1 MNLGSI
7 MKLLNTAP
15 FPSMDPSK
23 ESTYQFIDKFIAEMC
38 TLFPAGYIHIG
49 ADENNGVAWKNNPA
63 IVAFMKAHDMQDTHA
78 LQAYFVKRVNEII
91 TKHHKQMIGWE
102 ELFSKDL
109 AKDAT
114 VQVWQN
120 SAYIKQALEKGNPV
134 LISKGFYLDLFMP
147 AYVHYNNPDLSS
159 LPALNSSQL
168 RGGEAAQ
175 WTEIADKTNI
185 ETRIWP
191 RAAAVAEK
199 LWSSASDETSDLYR
213 RLFTLSDQLDERG
226 IQHIAD
232 YERALR
238 RYASD
243 RSQLLQTLTDVLTPV
258 KGYKRLFAQMMM
270 PESMSYQSA
279 PLIQISDIVPVDSKV
294 KWAFRA
300 AVKSYLEHRDTIS
313 ENLIRKYLV
322 LWRDNN
328 AQLQPLFADC
338 AALRRV
344 EEHSKNLSVVA
355 TIGLNAL
362 KQLKDGVT
370 DLGWPDKQRA
380 ILNSANQAFGETEL
394 CIIPEIE
401 ALVNANLEPLPSS
414 YPVF

>member
-1 MNLGSI
+1 
-7 MKLLNTAP
+7 
-15 FPSMDPSK
+15 
-23 ESTYQFIDKFIAEMC
+23 
-38 TLFPAGYIHIG
+38 
-49 ADENNGVAWKNNPA
+49 
-63 IVAFMKAHDMQDTHA
+63 MKAHDMPDTHA

-120 SAYIKQALEKGNPV
+120 STYIKQALDQGNPV

-159 LPALNSSQL
+159 QLPALNSSQL

-175 WTEIADKTNI
+175 WTEVADKTNI
-185 ETRIWP
+185 ETRLWP

-199 LWSSASDETSDLYR
+199 LWASTSYDAEDLYR
-213 RLFTLSDQLDERG
+213 RLFALSEQLDERG

-232 YERALR
+232 YQRALR
-238 RYASD
+238 RYANDNFQS
-243 RSQLLQTLTDVLTPV
+243 LETLTDVLTPV
-258 KGYKRLFAQMMM
+258 KGYKKLFAQMMM
-270 PESMSYQSA
+270 PEGMSYQSA
-279 PLIQISDIVPVDSKV
+279 PLIQISDIVFVDSKV
-294 KWAFRA
+294 KWAFRT
-300 AVKSYLEHRDTIS
+300 AVKSYLEHKDTIS
-313 ENLIRKYLV
+313 EDLIRKYLV
-322 LWRDNN
+322 LWKDNN
-328 AQLQPLFADC
+328 ARLQSLFAGS

-344 EEHSKNLSVVA
+344 EEHSKNLSAVA
-355 TIGLNAL
+355 AIGLNAL
-362 KQLKDGVT
+362 NKLKDGVT
-370 DLGWPDKQRA
+370 D
-380 ILNSANQAFGETEL
+380 SAWTGEQLAMLKSVNQPFGETEL

-401 ALVNANLEPLPSS
+401 ALVKGNLEPLPSS

>member
-1 MNLGSI
+1 
-7 MKLLNTAP
+7 MKLVNTAP
-15 FPSMDPSK
+15 FPAMDPSR
-23 ESTYQFIDKFIAEMC
+23 ESTYQFIDKFIAEMSA
-38 TLFPAGYIHIG
+38 LFPSGYIHIG

-63 IVAFMKAHDMQDTHA
+63 IVAFMKAHDMPDTHA

-120 SAYIKQALEKGNPV
+120 STYIKQALDKGNPV

-159 LPALNSSQL
+159 QLPALNSSQL

-175 WTEIADKTNI
+175 WTEVADKTNI
-185 ETRIWP
+185 ETRLWP

-199 LWSSASDETSDLYR
+199 LWASTSYDAEDLYR
-213 RLFTLSDQLDERG
+213 RLFALSEQLDERG

-232 YERALR
+232 YQRALR
-238 RYASD
+238 RYANDNFQS
-243 RSQLLQTLTDVLTPV
+243 LETLADVLTPV
-258 KGYKRLFAQMMM
+258 KGYKKLFAQMMM
-270 PESMSYQSA
+270 PEGMSYQSA
-279 PLIQISDIVPVDSKV
+279 PLIQISDIVFVDSKV
-294 KWAFRA
+294 KWAFRT
-300 AVKSYLEHRDTIS
+300 AVKSYLEHKDTIS
-313 ENLIRKYLV
+313 EDLVRKYLV
-322 LWRDNN
+322 LWKDNN
-328 AQLQPLFADC
+328 ARLQSLFAGS

-355 TIGLNAL
+355 AIGLNAL
-362 KQLKDGVT
+362 NKLKDGVT
-370 DLGWPDKQRA
+370 DSAWTGEQLAMLK
-380 ILNSANQAFGETEL
+380 SANQPFGETEL

-401 ALVNANLEPLPSS
+401 ALVKGNLEPLPSS